1 MEVHGSVIHWKCIHH
16 LCFTC
21 DLMQMLPL
29 VLHALNLHQLEDPV
43 PAKIPLLSTNHSTQD
58 HSDTMFHSITEDST
72 NMSTII
78 EGPFFHKHVAIRVV
92 VGVTCSLSM
101 LGALLIILSYICIK
115 DIRTK
120 ARQVLVHLSIADFG
134 VACANFIGV
143 CVYFDQYIRHCPFE
157 SKAGNESFFEND
169 LKAHTVSNGVNTW
182 TSCEVLLQLCKTQ
195 AFMAAYSTLASV
207 LWTLSLAV
215 YIYCLVFHT
224 NKKVHLRVIYF
235 AYVFCWGMPLFI
247 SLWLVIT
254 GKPESI
260 MINLDLVYVFR
271 FSLQPPDN

>member
-1 MEVHGSVIHWKCIHH
+1 
-16 LCFTC
+16 
-21 DLMQMLPL
+21 MQMLPL
-29 VLHALNLHQLEDPV
+29 VLHALNLHQLEDPT
-43 PAKIPLLSTNHSTQD
+43 PSNMPLFSTYHSPQD
-58 HSDTMFHSITEDST
+58 HVMDDHTTLHSVIGEST
-72 NMSTII
+72 NMSTIG
-78 EGPFFHKHVAIRVV
+78 GPFFHKHVAIRVV

-157 SKAGNESFFEND
+157 SKAGNESFLNTNPKTD
-169 LKAHTVSNGVNTW
+169 TITNGVNTL
-182 TSCEVLLQLCKTQ
+182 TSCEVLLQLCKAQ
-195 AFMAAYSTLASV
+195 AFVAAYSTLASV
-207 LWTLSLAV
+207 LWTLCLAV

-224 NKKVHLRVIYF
+224 NKKVHLRVIYA

-254 GKPESI
+254 GEENRLHVGRYIDHLSA
-260 MINLDLVYVFR
+260 
-271 FSLQPPDN
+271 